1 MRKMKDSGI
10 AWIGEIP
17 EEWGISRIKYVAE
30 FEPRCDIESL
40 DEDSVITY
48 TPMEYIKNGYY
59 IQHTAVYGLLAASL
73 TPYQENDI
81 VMAKVTP
88 CFENGNIAVMKGLAS
103 GFGLGSSELFVF
115 RPKSIHGQYL
125 FYWLQN
131 KAFMERA
138 ISTMTGTGGLK
149 RVSPAFVR
157 NCEIHIPPKSEQ
169 VRIAN
174 ILDTECARIDAVIEQ
189 TRASIEEYKKLKQA
203 VITQA
208 VTKGIRPNRPMKD
221 SGIEWISHIPEN
233 WNVLRGKWLFHE
245 IDERSE
251 DGNEELLTVSHITG
265 ITPRSQKNVNM
276 FMSESLV
283 GYKICRVNDIAANT
297 MWMWQGAI
305 GVSKYHGVIS
315 PSYNTYR
322 QTNNQYNPDYL
333 DYLLR
338 IRPLVDT
345 YNANSTGI
353 TASRLR
359 LYPDRFLSILFP
371 IPPMNE
377 QVEIAAYLNEKI
389 GEVEKLIEKK
399 ERYLSELENCKKSMI
414 FEYVTG
420 KKEAT

>member
-1 MRKMKDSGI
+1 MARAMKDSGI

-17 EEWGISRIKYVAE
+17 EDWTCCKQKHLITLINGRAYSDDE
-30 FEPRCDIESL
+30 FEEDGKYRILRVGNLFTNSKWYTSSMELDADKYCDAGDLIYAWSASYGPAIWNGEKVIYHYHIWKVELSAKLSKMFAYYYLLALTTNISIESHG
-40 DEDSVITY
+40 SAMAHVTMQNMNNSYIAF
-48 TPMEYIKNGYY
+48 PQME
-59 IQHTAVYGLLAASL
+59 
-73 TPYQENDI
+73 
-81 VMAKVTP
+81 
-88 CFENGNIAVMKGLAS
+88 
-103 GFGLGSSELFVF
+103 
-115 RPKSIHGQYL
+115 
-125 FYWLQN
+125 
-131 KAFMERA
+131 
-138 ISTMTGTGGLK
+138 
-149 RVSPAFVR
+149 
-157 NCEIHIPPKSEQ
+157 EQ
-169 VRIAN
+169 IRIAAY
-174 ILDTECARIDAVIEQ
+174 LDTECARIDVVIEQ

-208 VTKGIRPNRPMKD
+208 VTKGIRPNRQMKD
-221 SGIEWISHIPEN
+221 SGVEWIAKIPEE

-245 IDERSE
+245 TDERSE
-251 DGNEELLTVSHITG
+251 DGSEELLTVSHITG
-265 ITPRSQKNVNM
+265 ITPRNQKNVSM

-338 IRPLVDT
+338 ISPLVDT

-389 GEVEKLIEKK
+389 GEVEKLIGKK
-399 ERYLSELENCKKSMI
+399 EQYLSELENYKKSMI

-420 KKEAT
+420 KKEA

>member
-1 MRKMKDSGI
+1 MARAMKDSGI

-17 EEWGISRIKYVAE
+17 EGWGTRRLRYLCRIATGNQDTQDNNPDGIYPFYVRSPIVERSNSYTFDGPAILMAGDGVGAGKVFHFVDGKYACHQRVYSLHNIVDIDRRFLYYYLQNRFYIS
-30 FEPRCDIESL
+30 IETANSKSTV
-40 DEDSVITY
+40 DSVRLNMLQDF
-48 TPMEYIKNGYY
+48 P
-59 IQHTAVYGLLAASL
+59 
-73 TPYQENDI
+73 
-81 VMAKVTP
+81 VMMPDT
-88 CFENGNIAVMKGLAS
+88 
-103 GFGLGSSELFVF
+103 
-115 RPKSIHGQYL
+115 
-125 FYWLQN
+125 
-131 KAFMERA
+131 
-138 ISTMTGTGGLK
+138 
-149 RVSPAFVR
+149 
-157 NCEIHIPPKSEQ
+157 SEQ
-169 VRIAN
+169 FRIAQF
-174 ILDTECARIDAVIEQ
+174 LDTECARIDAVIEQ
-189 TRASIEEYKKLKQA
+189 TQASIEEYKKLKQA

-221 SGIEWISHIPEN
+221 SGIDWIAQIPKEWD
-233 WNVLRGKWLFHE
+233 VLRGKWLFHE
-245 IDERSE
+245 TDERSE
-251 DGNEELLTVSHITG
+251 DGKEELLTVSHITG
-265 ITPRSQKNVNM
+265 VTPRSQKNVNM

-377 QVEIAAYLNEKI
+377 QIEIAAYLNEKT
-389 GEVEKLIEKK
+389 GEIEKLIEKK
-399 ERYLSELENCKKSMI
+399 EQYLSELENYKKSMI

-420 KKEAT
+420 KKEA